1 MKIKLCPQRELSA
14 MSVDQRSPE
23 PLRNDISP
31 LLSWLVDG
39 VSPKARFTTATAAR
53 MHCRLFDSGNW
64 FVFFSVRLKHLK
76 GNKKRKGERRPPKP
90 NEHSQVQLVD
100 VVPIGAISLISK
112 KT

>member
-1 MKIKLCPQRELSA
+1 

-53 MHCRLFDSGNW
+53 MHCRLFDSGGR
-64 FVFFSVRLKHLK
+64 FVFFSARLKHLK
-76 GNKKRKGERRPPKP
+76 GNKKRKGERRPL
-90 NEHSQVQLVD
+90 NQLNIRRFNWLTGPHRSYEFNQEKD
-100 VVPIGAISLISK
+100 
-112 KT
+112 THQC